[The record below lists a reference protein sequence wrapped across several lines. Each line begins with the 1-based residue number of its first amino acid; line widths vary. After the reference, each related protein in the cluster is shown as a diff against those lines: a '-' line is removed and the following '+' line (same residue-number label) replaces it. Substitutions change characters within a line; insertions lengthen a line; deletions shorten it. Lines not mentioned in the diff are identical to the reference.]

1 MRLLCLGDNVV
12 DRYVAQ
18 GVMYP
23 GGNAVN
29 VAVFAKRLGAD
40 AAYQGVL
47 GSDEAGRLVLA
58 SLVGEGVDTSRV
70 TVAQGPNAWA
80 DVELVEGDRLFLG
93 SDKGVSNFRLTATHY
108 AEVAAFDAVHT
119 AYTALLEDQLFD
131 LCTHAARVSYDFGRN
146 FTPEQVGRLTP
157 GLWLASFSG
166 SHLSERE
173 VSHLLR
179 ASCASGWLTLWAPG
193 MPSSQRSSWGS
204 VQATTPLRR
213 WTMPA
218 RSRKES
224 LPAQVPSDTG
234 RRSHAC
240 QR

>member
-166 SHLSERE
+166 SHLSERLRPGAA
-173 VSHLLR
+173 HLELAGR
-179 ASCASGWLTLWAPG
+179 RRLHRGDPRVTGCGPG
-193 MPSSQRSSWGS
+193 H
-204 VQATTPLRR
+204 
-213 WTMPA
+213 A
-218 RSRKES
+218 RST
-224 LPAQVPSDTG
+224 LGPT
-234 RRSHAC
+234 RRA
-240 QR
+240 RPGG

>member
-131 LCTHAARVSYDFGRN
+131 LCTHGFP
-146 FTPEQVGRLTP
+146 TT
-157 GLWLASFSG
+157 SG
-166 SHLSERE
+166 GTSPPSRWGD
-173 VSHLLR
+173 SR
-179 ASCASGWLTLWAPG
+179 QAFGWL
-193 MPSSQRSSWGS
+193 PS
-204 VQATTPLRR
+204 QARISPRGR
-213 WTMPA
+213 CPIFCERPA
-218 RSRKES
+218 R
-224 LPAQVPSDTG
+224 PAPPSPW
-234 RRSHAC
+234 
-240 QR
+240 